1 MAGRLRSLIF
11 GLVLAVAGTAACLA
25 VLHAEPAADETITA
39 QNLPPAAQKLA
50 PAPRPTRAARNS
62 QGSCSFPWTYSDGSA
77 ACVCLREGYA
87 LRQGNCLRTEISA
100 SCGDNERWSPEDATC
115 VCTARYK
122 REGRLCVSAETVTA
136 VVTPEVEA
144 TPAAEP
150 RDKKAEATAWVQRCF
165 SQLGYYK
172 GLIDGKANDATWTA
186 HWYFKN
192 EHGLKSYGDFLAE
205 PVQKKLKALCKD
217 LPVAMPEPPAPPPE
231 AVKAAAPAAKAPE
244 AAAGADAVEGN
255 TAETG
260 EADATVALTLPAKS
274 APLIEEEA
282 PEPLTRLEIDCLPED
297 LIGLLRKAHGG
308 SVRARACA
316 PGCLPSPAGLEQP
329 QLDDLQSRYGVVWC
343 RDCVQIEGHLSLADV
358 RRIESEGH
366 FDLCTIPPRHLPR
379 PGSGNGNVVKS
390 FTRIRELYR
399 ALPPAAE
406 SPDDIAVIIGNSAYE
421 NLPSAETARNDAGA
435 MYFFLTEHLGYR
447 QDNIIDVRN
456 AKRAGLER
464 LFGPVPGSDGE
475 LARLVRAQPGGRVI
489 VYYSGHGATNSS
501 HSDTYLLPVDA
512 EPYREE
518 RGGYPLS
525 TLYAN
530 LAALKAKS
538 VLLLLESE
546 YGRDHGSY
554 VLPPNLPETTSTVL
568 PPAPLSTVT
577 VLAAADR
584 GQRTLIDTSY
594 DIGLFTRYLI
604 EGLAGSADLYPV
616 GNGDG
621 VVDSAEIYAYTAA
634 MVRLSARK
642 TFGLLQEPVY
652 SSAATPVLSGPD
664 AVAAKPD

>member
-1 MAGRLRSLIF
+1 MAGRLGRGRSRLG
-11 GLVLAVAGTAACLA
+11 GLVLTLAGTAACLA
-25 VLHAEPAADETITA
+25 VARAEPAAGAAAA
-39 QNLPPAAQKLA
+39 QNM
-50 PAPRPTRAARNS
+50 
-62 QGSCSFPWTYSDGSA
+62 
-77 ACVCLREGYA
+77 V
-87 LRQGNCLRTEISA
+87 I
-100 SCGDNERWSPEDATC
+100 
-115 VCTARYK
+115 
-122 REGRLCVSAETVTA
+122 A

-144 TPAAEP
+144 TAAAEP
-150 RDKKAEATAWVQRCF
+150 KDKKAEATAWVQRCF

-172 GLIDGKANDATWTA
+172 GPIDGKANDETWTA

-192 EHGLKSYGDFLAE
+192 EHGMKAYGDFLAE
-205 PVQKKLKALCKD
+205 PVQKKLRALCKD
-217 LPVAMPEPPAPPPE
+217 LPVAKPEPPAPPPE
-231 AVKAAAPAAKAPE
+231 AVEAEAAGAEAAEPATGPDAPE
-244 AAAGADAVEGN
+244 AD
-255 TAETG
+255 TAEASETG
-260 EADATVALTLPAKS
+260 VTAALAPPAES
-274 APLIEEEA
+274 APPIEEEA
-282 PEPLTRLEIDCLPED
+282 PVPLTRLEIDCLPED
-297 LIGLLRKAHGG
+297 LIGILRKAHGD

-316 PGCLPSPAGLEQP
+316 SGCLPSPAGLNQI

-343 RDCVQIEGHLSLADV
+343 RNCVQIEGHLSLADV
-358 RRIESEGH
+358 RKIESEGH
-366 FDLCTIPPRHLPR
+366 FDLCTMPPRHLPR

-399 ALPPAAE
+399 ALPAAAE
-406 SPDDIAVIIGNSAYE
+406 SPGDIAVIIGNSAYE
-421 NLPSAETARNDAGA
+421 NLPTAETARNDAGA

-456 AKRAGLER
+456 AKRADLER

-489 VYYSGHGATNSS
+489 VYYSGLGATNSS
-501 HSDTYLLPVDA
+501 HSDNYLLPVDA

-525 TLYAN
+525 TLYDN
-530 LAALKAKS
+530 LAKLNAKS

-554 VLPPNLPETTSTVL
+554 VLPPNLPETTSSVL

-621 VVDSAEIYAYTAA
+621 MVDSAEIYAYTAA

-652 SSAATPVLSGPD
+652 SSAATPMLSGSD

>member
-1 MAGRLRSLIF
+1 MAGRLGRGRSLIF
-11 GLVLAVAGTAACLA
+11 GLVLEVAGAAACFA
-25 VLHAEPAADETITA
+25 VLHAEPAPDGA
-39 QNLPPAAQKLA
+39 PAAI
-50 PAPRPTRAARNS
+50 
-62 QGSCSFPWTYSDGSA
+62 
-77 ACVCLREGYA
+77 V
-87 LRQGNCLRTEISA
+87 I
-100 SCGDNERWSPEDATC
+100 
-115 VCTARYK
+115 
-122 REGRLCVSAETVTA
+122 A
-136 VVTPEVEA
+136 VVTPEAEA
-144 TPAAEP
+144 TAAAEP
-150 RDKKAEATAWVQRCF
+150 RDKKEEATAWVQRCF
-165 SQLGYYK
+165 AKLGYYK
-172 GLIDGKANDATWTA
+172 GPIDGKANDETWTA

-192 EHGLKSYGDFLAE
+192 EHGMKAYGDFLAE

-217 LPVAMPEPPAPPPE
+217 VPVAEPEPPAPPPE
-231 AVKAAAPAAKAPE
+231 AVKAEAAGSDATASDAAKEDEP
-244 AAAGADAVEGN
+244 
-255 TAETG
+255 ETG
-260 EADATVALTLPAKS
+260 AADVGVTAALAPPAES
-274 APLIEEEA
+274 PPVVEEEL
-282 PEPLTRLEIDCLPED
+282 PEPLTRLDIDCLPAD
-297 LIGLLRKAHGG
+297 LIEVLRKVHGD

-316 PGCLPSPAGLEQP
+316 PGCLPSPTGLDQA

-366 FDLCTIPPRHLPR
+366 FDLCTMPPRHLPR
-379 PGSGNGNVVKS
+379 PGSGNGNIAKS

-399 ALPPAAE
+399 ALPAAAE
-406 SPDDIAVIIGNSAYE
+406 NPGDIAVIIGNGAYD
-421 NLPSAETARNDAGA
+421 NLPPAETARNDAGA

-456 AKRAGLER
+456 AKRADLER

-475 LARLVRAQPGGRVI
+475 LARLVRAKPGGRVI

-501 HSDTYLLPVDA
+501 HSDTYLLPADA

-518 RGGYPLS
+518 RSGYPLS
-525 TLYAN
+525 TVYAN

-554 VLPPNLPETTSTVL
+554 VLPPNLPETMSTVL
-568 PPAPLSTVT
+568 PKAPLSTVT

-584 GQRTLIDTSY
+584 GQRTLIDTTY

-621 VVDSAEIYAYTAA
+621 MVDSAEIYAYTAA

-652 SSAATPVLSGPD
+652 SSAATPVLSGSG
-664 AVAAKPD
+664 AVAAKPN

>member
-1 MAGRLRSLIF
+1 MSCRHRPVKFLAIALPGRRRIGLVLAPEDEDCVEVGRANGAIAYVLRLREYMAGSVGCGRRLIF
-11 GLVLAVAGTAACLA
+11 GLVLAGAGVVACFAAP
-25 VLHAEPAADETITA
+25 HAEPAPDGAV
-39 QNLPPAAQKLA
+39 AA
-50 PAPRPTRAARNS
+50 PNM
-62 QGSCSFPWTYSDGSA
+62 
-77 ACVCLREGYA
+77 V
-87 LRQGNCLRTEISA
+87 
-100 SCGDNERWSPEDATC
+100 
-115 VCTARYK
+115 V
-122 REGRLCVSAETVTA
+122 A
-136 VVTPEVEA
+136 VVTPEAEA
-144 TPAAEP
+144 TAAAAP

-165 SQLGYYK
+165 AKLGYYK
-172 GLIDGKANDATWTA
+172 GPIDGKANDATWTA

-192 EHGLKSYGDFLAE
+192 EHGMKAYGDFLAE
-205 PVQKKLKALCKD
+205 PVQKKLKTLCKD
-217 LPVAMPEPPAPPPE
+217 VPVLVAEPEPPAPPPE
-231 AVKAAAPAAKAPE
+231 AVKAEAP
-244 AAAGADAVEGN
+244 GADAAASDAV
-255 TAETG
+255 
-260 EADATVALTLPAKS
+260 EADAAETDAAQADADDVTAALAPAGE
-274 APLIEEEA
+274 PEPVVEEEPPA
-282 PEPLTRLEIDCLPED
+282 PLTRLEIDCLPED
-297 LIGLLRKAHGG
+297 LIEHLRKAHGDG
-308 SVRARACA
+308 VRARACA
-316 PGCLPSPAGLEQP
+316 PGCLPSPDGLGQA

-343 RDCVQIEGHLSLADV
+343 RDCVRIEGHLSLADM
-358 RRIESEGH
+358 RRIETAGK
-366 FDLCTIPPRHLPR
+366 FDLCTMPPRHLPQ

-399 ALPPAAE
+399 AQPSAAE
-406 SPDDIAVIIGNSAYE
+406 NPGDIAVIIGNGAYD
-421 NLPSAETARNDAGA
+421 NLPPAATARNDAGA

-456 AKRAGLER
+456 AKRADLER

-475 LARLVRAQPGGRVI
+475 LARLVRAQPGARVI

-546 YGRDHGSY
+546 VGRDHGSY
-554 VLPPNLPETTSTVL
+554 VLPPNLPETTSTIL

-577 VLAAADR
+577 VVAAADR
-584 GQRTLIDTSY
+584 GQRTLIDTGY
-594 DIGLFTRYLI
+594 DVGLFTRYLI
-604 EGLAGSADLYPV
+604 EGLAGAADFYPV

-621 VVDSAEIYAYTAA
+621 MVDSAEIYAYTAA

-652 SSAATPVLSGPD
+652 SSAATPMLSSSG
-664 AVAAKPD
+664 AVAAKPN